1 MPLNALMKI
10 SRADGESKIKTALK
24 SYEKYIELQGW
35 EWEVEA
41 DTSWT
46 KGGGASVGK
55 PSPGK
60 LAFEHYFDTASTT
73 ILRYIFSGQSFDTV
87 DLHMLK
93 GTGDMKGQKEFFV
106 MNMKDAFI
114 TKVTNTATDE
124 GNVVQKV
131 EMVFKEVSF
140 LYRQQMD
147 PPPPP
152 PPGQKPLAGPPP
164 GSLGVDHTVT
174 WDIPAG
180 KVK

>member
-1 MPLNALMKI
+1 MPLNALMRI
-10 SRADGESKIKTALK
+10 SRAKGESRVKTA
-24 SYEKYIELQGW
+24 EKDFKDYIEIQGW

-55 PSPGK
+55 PAPGK
-60 LAFEHYFDTASTT
+60 LSFEHYFDSSSTT
-73 ILRYIFSGQSFDTV
+73 ILRFIFSGQSFDEV

-93 GTGDMKGQKEFFV
+93 GTGDVKGQKEFFV

-114 TKVTNTATDE
+114 TKVTNTASDD

-131 EMVFKEVSF
+131 EMVFKEVTF
-140 LYRQQMD
+140 TYKQQTD
-147 PPPPP
+147 GLPQV
-152 PPGQKPLAGPPP
+152 PGGKATQAA
-164 GSLGVDHTVT
+164 GSLGAKFEVT

>member
-10 SRADGESKIKTALK
+10 SRADGESRVKNF
-24 SYEKYIELQGW
+24 EKYIELQGW

-60 LAFEHYFDTASTT
+60 LNFEHYFDTASTT
-73 ILRYIFSGQSFDTV
+73 ILRYIFSGQSFDSV

-93 GTGDMKGQKEFFV
+93 GTGDKKGQKEFFV

-114 TKVTNTATDE
+114 TKVTNTATEE

-131 EMVFKEVSF
+131 EMVFKEVTFS
-140 LYRQQMD
+140 YRQQMD
-147 PPPPP
+147 AL
-152 PPGQKPLAGPPP
+152 PGVQGGV
-164 GSLGVDHTVT
+164 GSLGPPHLVT

-180 KVK
+180 RVK

>member
-1 MPLNALMKI
+1 MSLNALMKI
-10 SRADGESKIKTALK
+10 SRAAGESKVKTAEK
-24 SYEKYIELQGW
+24 SYENYIELQGW

-55 PSPGK
+55 PNPGK
-60 LAFEHYFDTASTT
+60 LSFEHYFDTASCN
-73 ILRYIFSGQSFDTV
+73 IMRYIFSGQSFDTI

-114 TKVTNTATDE
+114 TKVTNTATDD

-131 EMVFKEVSF
+131 ELVFKEVTF
-140 LYRQQMD
+140 VYRPQSD
-147 PPPPP
+147 PPPA
-152 PPGQKPLAGPPP
+152 PPGKTGSGGPPP
-164 GSLGVDHTVT
+164 GSLGADRTVT